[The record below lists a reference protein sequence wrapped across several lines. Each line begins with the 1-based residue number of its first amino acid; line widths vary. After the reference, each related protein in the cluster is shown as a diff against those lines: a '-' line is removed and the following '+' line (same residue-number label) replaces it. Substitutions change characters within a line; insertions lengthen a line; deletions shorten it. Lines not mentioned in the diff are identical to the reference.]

1 MKDLVFHSLSMRKVQ
16 TVSVVLAVALSVM
29 TLLALTM
36 VYGGVQQGVAVNE
49 QRSGAEA
56 LVVSADAAATVD
68 DSELLFTGAPAP
80 IYFPAETAERIAAI
94 DGVERSTVQFF
105 TQTLDESCCSTIG
118 ATRLIG
124 VDFATDWTV
133 QPFATRELPDTIGE
147 KAVVIGANVGGEP
160 GEGVRLLSDGFTVY
174 DKLQPSGTD
183 LDNSI
188 LMDIDV
194 ARQISAE
201 AQGLGYLW
209 KKYGEPDQIVSALL
223 FDFDDDVARN
233 ITENRIR
240 ALGGVGVVERSTVV
254 AESQKSLEAV
264 FAILLG
270 VGIIMLVA
278 TVVQLF
284 ARFYT
289 CVWDRKSELA
299 LYRAIGA
306 SAKDLRKLIGAEAA
320 IDTGAGYAI
329 GVVAGVALYFGLLGL
344 LQGSSSFPFI
354 GLEWWAVV
362 LVALGLL
369 VLFAL
374 LTALAILMPL
384 RQIGRLD
391 PSLAM
396 QQGDID

>member
-1 MKDLVFHSLSMRKVQ
+1 MRKVQ
-16 TVSVVLAVALSVM
+16 TASVILAVALSAM
-29 TLLALTM
+29 TLLALVM
-36 VYGGVQQGVAVNE
+36 VFGGVRQGVAANE
-49 QRSGAEA
+49 ERSGAEA
-56 LVVSADAAATVD
+56 IVVPADAAATVD
-68 DSELLFTGAPAP
+68 DSELLFSGAPAP
-80 IYFPAETAERIAAI
+80 IYFSAETADRIAQI
-94 DGVERSTVQFF
+94 DGIERSTAQFF
-105 TQTLDESCCSTIG
+105 TQTLDRSCCSTTG

-133 QPFATRELPDTIGE
+133 QPFATRQLTDQLGPDM
-147 KAVVIGANVGGEP
+147 VVVGANVGGNP
-160 GEGVRLLSDGFTVY
+160 GDPVRLLSDGFTVY
-174 DKLQPSGTD
+174 DKLAPSGTD

-188 LMDIDV
+188 LLDISV
-194 ARQISAE
+194 ARRISAD
-201 AQGLGYLW
+201 AQGLGHLW
-209 KKYGEPDQIVSALL
+209 KKYGEPDQLVSAVL
-223 FDFDDDVARN
+223 FDFDDNVPRN
-233 ITENRIR
+233 ITENRIT
-240 ALGGVGVVERSTVV
+240 AIGGVSVIERSAVV
-254 AESQKSLEAV
+254 ADSQKSLEAV

-270 VGIIMLVA
+270 VGVTMLVA
-278 TVVQLF
+278 TIVQLF

-320 IDTGAGYAI
+320 IDVGAGYVV
-329 GVVAGVALYFGLLGL
+329 GVAGGVALYFGLLGL

-354 GLEWWAVV
+354 GLTPWAVA

-369 VLFAL
+369 ALFAL
-374 LTALAILMPL
+374 MTALAILVPL